1 MASIRDRIAAKLNRD
16 MQNLPTD
23 LTDAQQGTVR
33 TRIGIIGSVIKSL
46 IEALTGTDRVDYSAI
61 QNGPPDTA
69 EQNVN
74 ADWDATT
81 GDAAIANKPTD
92 GELVPS
98 GGATAQAL
106 LKASAADGDTEW
118 GNVSAGDGAASEQR
132 AETVALQGVS
142 TSVSGNANSAAVN
155 VSAASPISVKYGT
168 GAAEM
173 LSIPTAGGS
182 EINIENAGIFL
193 VKVRAQID
201 VTVERPIPA
210 LAIYSND
217 AVIGT
222 DGPLEVIPT
231 FYMRG
236 TTDNNIIYGQRSIE
250 IAAADTSIKLAWTS
264 VSNSETGTSAFTV
277 DTGAVVTFSRIGV
290 KGDVG
295 PPGAGEEN
303 VQSDWDETDTADDAF
318 IDNKPT
324 IPTLRTAAATYTLIQ
339 SLLDYGDLSNQPTI
353 PSLRTAA
360 QTYALIQSLLDYED
374 LQNKPDLT
382 QTTEL
387 FNGNVNVTT
396 VEEFVAVGEN
406 IPAVA
411 AADWIL
417 VQVQPEEDWIPINLA
432 QLRAKNASTAG
443 GTSASANRLK
453 VHSPDLFETLYFGRT
468 TADGI
473 LFSAGDAEGDG
484 TPFDPSPLII
494 HTVDKVA

>member
-1 MASIRDRIAAKLNRD
+1 MSNQIGMRQI
-16 MQNLPTD
+16 LPMM
-23 LTDAQQGTVR
+23 R
-33 TRIGIIGSVIKSL
+33 
-46 IEALTGTDRVDYSAI
+46 
-61 QNGPPDTA
+61 
-69 EQNVN
+69 
-74 ADWDATT
+74 
-81 GDAAIANKPTD
+81 
-92 GELVPS
+92 
-98 GGATAQAL
+98 
-106 LKASAADGDTEW
+106 
-118 GNVSAGDGAASEQR
+118 
-132 AETVALQGVS
+132 
-142 TSVSGNANSAAVN
+142 
-155 VSAASPISVKYGT
+155 
-168 GAAEM
+168 
-173 LSIPTAGGS
+173 LSITNRQS
-182 EINIENAGIFL
+182 Q
-193 VKVRAQID
+193 R
-201 VTVERPIPA
+201 
-210 LAIYSND
+210 
-217 AVIGT
+217 
-222 DGPLEVIPT
+222 
-231 FYMRG
+231 
-236 TTDNNIIYGQRSIE
+236 YG
-250 IAAADTSIKLAWTS
+250 
-264 VSNSETGTSAFTV
+264 
-277 DTGAVVTFSRIGV
+277 
-290 KGDVG
+290 
-295 PPGAGEEN
+295 
-303 VQSDWDETDTADDAF
+303 
-318 IDNKPT
+318 
-324 IPTLRTAAATYTLIQ
+324 LRAATYTLIQ

-382 QTTEL
+382 KTTEL

>member
-142 TSVSGNANSAAVN
+142 TTIAGQGISAAVN
-155 VSAASPISVKYGT
+155 VAAASPISVKYGT

-193 VKVRAQID
+193 VKFLARVD
-201 VTVERPIPA
+201 VSLERPIPA
-210 LAIYSND
+210 LAIYANS

-222 DGPLEVIPT
+222 DGPLEVIPSSYLRDVT
-231 FYMRG
+231 N
-236 TTDNNIIYGQRSIE
+236 DHIVYGQRSIE

-264 VSNSETGTSAFTV
+264 VGNGIGTPEFTV

-318 IDNKPT
+318 IENKPT